1 MSTPG
6 RANAAPP
13 SGPRLRARG
22 TPLAQ
27 HIASWPS
34 LISLPR
40 TTGRPLLLS
49 FQSDSLAAH
58 SVFVCSAPIL
68 SYKLMPVRLSTY
80 IICMVKYG
88 ATIVHVK
95 PIYIFANESLCLC
108 LCLCLCLSLS
118 LSLSH
123 SRKQND
129 RKGQCLSFCNLGECF
144 VFNLALKVCMG
155 RSLMN
160 YAWSWLA
167 GRVRGM
173 RRVSR

>member
-1 MSTPG
+1 MSVSTPG

-95 PIYIFANESLCLC
+95 PIYIFANESLS
-108 LCLCLCLSLS
+108 LCLCLCLSVSVSLSVSLS
-118 LSLSH
+118 LSLS
-123 SRKQND
+123 
-129 RKGQCLSFCNLGECF
+129 LSVCVCARAR
-144 VFNLALKVCMG
+144 ALKI
-155 RSLMN
+155 
-160 YAWSWLA
+160 
-167 GRVRGM
+167 
-173 RRVSR
+173 VSVDKILRFTNIII